1 MVDTMPDPVPQSPP
15 LLPVRVVTLERWQKA
30 VTKAIVALVADGR
43 RVPDPVLTALYE
55 AQDELIEMLEDG
67 E

>member
-1 MVDTMPDPVPQSPP
+1 MPDPAPPSPP

-30 VTKAIVALVADGR
+30 VTKAIAALVADGH
-43 RVPDPVLTALYE
+43 RVPDPVLAALYE

-67 E
+67 DEG